1 MSDLNFFTIGFELVK
16 PLSLHHL
23 TSDFAPGKKPAT
35 CLHGANQ
42 GMKWYQILYYWFRVG
57 EATFSTSFNFR
68 FCPWK
73 KKPATCL
80 QGANQGM
87 KWYQIIVINKPHFTS
102 QDRSNRAATAAS
114 TTLLAGHPTRLLRG
128 GLAAR

>member
-42 GMKWYQILYYWFRVG
+42 GMKWYQIFTIGFELMKPL
-57 EATFSTSFNFR
+57 SLHHLTSDFA
-68 FCPWK
+68 PG

-80 QGANQGM
+80 HGANQGM
-87 KWYQIIVINKPHFTS
+87 KWYQIIVINKPQFTS

-114 TTLLAGHPTRLLRG
+114 TTHLAGHPTRLLRG

>member
-1 MSDLNFFTIGFELVK
+1 MKWYQIFTIFTIGFELVK

-42 GMKWYQILYYWFRVG
+42 GMKWYQI
-57 EATFSTSFNFR
+57 
-68 FCPWK
+68 
-73 KKPATCL
+73 
-80 QGANQGM
+80 
-87 KWYQIIVINKPHFTS
+87 IVINKPQFTS

-114 TTLLAGHPTRLLRG
+114 TTHLAGHPTRLLRG